1 MNDDLEEDLI
11 DDDEGFDEFSQ
22 KGGLGETLRKSA
34 AAKFGLAA
42 VAGLIIISFMF
53 MFGGETQEDNKS
65 VIPGGSDVT
74 SIPGTDETVSP
85 IYAEAVEQQNEAE
98 LERAIE
104 EGDSTIPVILKTPD
118 ARLAV
123 PETEEETEDPL
134 LRWRQ
139 LQEERVE
146 REFATREIETEPVT
160 VLNSEQQSEAIN
172 NLSQSM
178 QQQMSSLLGTTEVTS
193 TVNHVTL
200 ISGDRAD
207 GPGGA
212 PRPTGGVRPDNNAP
226 FEEEV
231 QETVIIPAGKIVYG
245 QLLLEANSDL
255 PTTVLAQMVSG
266 PLRGYKVLGEFTLL
280 EDLGKMAIT
289 FNIAVND
296 KGEQYSLNAVMLD
309 PSTGLAALRT
319 SIDRRYFRRVV
330 FPAAAAFV
338 EGFAEALA
346 ETDQTTIVVEGET
359 TVEDNE
365 EQTTEEQVASGVEEA
380 AAEISSI
387 IEEQADVPIQVIIAA
402 GTPIAI
408 FFTQN
413 VVDDGGNI

>member
-11 DDDEGFDEFSQ
+11 DGDEGFDEFSQ
-22 KGGLGETLRKSA
+22 KEGFADKIRKSA

-42 VAGLIIISFMF
+42 AAGVIIIGFMF
-53 MFGGETQEDNKS
+53 MFGGEAQQKNES
-65 VIPGGSDVT
+65 VIPSGSDVT

-85 IYAEAVEQQNEAE
+85 IYAEAVEQQNESE
-98 LERAIE
+98 LERAIQQ
-104 EGDSTIPVILKTPD
+104 GDSTIPVILKTPD

-146 REFATREIETEPVT
+146 REFATREIESEPVT

-172 NLSQSM
+172 NLAESM
-178 QQQMSSLLGTTEVTS
+178 QQQMSSLLGANDGPVS
-193 TVNHVTL
+193 VNHVTL
-200 ISGDRAD
+200 IAGDED
-207 GPGGA
+207 GENDGA
-212 PRPTGGVRPDNNAP
+212 RPAPNNRNENAP

-231 QETVIIPAGKIVYG
+231 EQTVIIPAGKIVYG

-266 PLRGYKVLGEFTLL
+266 PLRGYKVLGQFTLL

-289 FNIAVND
+289 FNLAVND
-296 KGEQYSLNAVMLD
+296 KGEQYTLNGVMLD
-309 PSTGLAALRT
+309 PDTGLAALRT
-319 SIDRRYFRRVV
+319 SINRRYFRRVV

-346 ETDQTTIVVEGET
+346 ETDTTTVVVEGGT
-359 TVEDNE
+359 TVEDGE
-365 EQTTEEQVASGVEEA
+365 EKEIEEEVASGVEDA

-387 IEEQADVPIQVIIAA
+387 IDEQADVPIQVIIAA

-408 FFTQN
+408 FFTEN
-413 VVDDGGNI
+413 VVDDGSNI